1 MNISANS
8 LYNEIMGSVWQ
19 NLNFSGVRPR
29 TAASNAAGTAQN
41 DSLPKE
47 ESFDHILK
55 QFITDNR
62 TDDNYQQAINSAII
76 QASQKY
82 DVDPNLIKAVIKN
95 ESNFNSTAVSSAGA
109 VGLMQLM
116 PSTADYLGVSDPYD
130 VNENILGG
138 TKYLAQMLNRFGGD
152 KSLALAAYNAG
163 PGAVDKYDGIP
174 PYKETENYV
183 PKVLDTFEK
192 YSKGD

>member
-1 MNISANS
+1 MNISSNS

-19 NLNFSGVRPR
+19 SLNFSGVKPR
-29 TAASNAAGTAQN
+29 TAGQTASSQASGNSQADDFN
-41 DSLPKE
+41 K
-47 ESFDHILK
+47 ILNK
-55 QFITDNR
+55 FVADNR
-62 TDDNYQQAINSAII
+62 TDDSYQQAVNSAII

-82 DVDPNLIKAVIKN
+82 DIDPNLIKAVIKN
-95 ESNFNSTAVSSAGA
+95 ESNFNANAVSGAGA
-109 VGLMQLM
+109 IGLMQLM
-116 PSTADYLGVSDPYD
+116 PSTASYLGVSDPYD
-130 VNENILGG
+130 INENILGG

-183 PKVLDTFEK
+183 PKVLNTYEQ
-192 YSKGD
+192 YSKGN

>member
-8 LYNEIMGSVWQ
+8 LYNEIMSSVWQ
-19 NLNFSGVRPR
+19 NLNFTGVRPK
-29 TAASNAAGTAQN
+29 TANQSASGTQAGEVSQG
-41 DSLPKE
+41 
-47 ESFDHILK
+47 ESFNHILK

-62 TDDNYQQAINSAII
+62 TDDSTQQAINSAII

-95 ESNFNSTAVSSAGA
+95 ESNFNANAVSGAGA
-109 VGLMQLM
+109 IGLMQLM
-116 PSTADYLGVSDPYD
+116 PSTAASLGVSDPYD

-152 KSLALAAYNAG
+152 ESLALAAYNAG

-183 PKVLDTFEK
+183 PKVLDTYEK
-192 YSKGD
+192 YSKGN

>member
-19 NLNFSGVRPR
+19 SLNFSGVSPR
-29 TAASNAAGTAQN
+29 STSSINNSASSGEAAQDN
-41 DSLPKE
+41 
-47 ESFDHILK
+47 SFSDILNK
-55 QFITDNR
+55 FVAENK

-95 ESNFNSTAVSSAGA
+95 ESNFSSTAVSGAGA
-109 VGLMQLM
+109 IGLMQLM

-138 TKYLAQMLNRFGGD
+138 TKYLAQMLDRFGGD

-183 PKVLDTFEK
+183 PKVLDTFEQ
-192 YSKGD
+192 YSKGI